1 MEITP
6 QVVEAP
12 PARRARLGTFPR
24 ARVLVLAA
32 LFLILVAGAYLRFT
46 GLDWDQDQ
54 HLHPD
59 ERFLTMVLS
68 SLERPAS
75 IGEFFNTP
83 VSSWNPHNKGWGFF
97 VYGTLPIFIIRF
109 VGEELGKTTY
119 GEIYLVG
126 RALSG
131 LFDLL
136 TVLLLFFIA
145 RRLYDTR
152 VALLASALSAA
163 AVLQI
168 QQSHFMTVD
177 TFATTFTILAFL
189 GAVLVAQEGKLW
201 QYVLTGA
208 GIGMAVASRINLAL
222 LGPLAVVA
230 AGLYLWRTLAE
241 TDDPQTRSKL
251 IERTVVQLVLAGVVS
266 LIAFRIFQPYAF
278 QGPGFLGLHLN
289 DKWVSNMRSIQAQA
303 TGEVDMPPSHQWT
316 NRPAYLFPLSHMVL
330 WGLGL
335 PLGVAAWVG
344 LALAGWQVL
353 RKRHLQ
359 HVLPVA
365 WVLILFAYQ
374 GQQFTKT
381 MRYFLQIY
389 PILAMLAAFLL
400 IWLWDGAK
408 RGKGEKEIRK
418 KGESAIRER
427 GLFPF
432 SAFSLVPSFSFIWSP
447 WLAGALALLVV
458 AGTYTWAFAFTR
470 IYTRPVS
477 RVAASRWI
485 YDRVPSAATVHFEA
499 ADSTMSETQVPLYL
513 PNSVYAANGF
523 IVQPGGIPY
532 RASFAAVADGSLG
545 TVTLN
550 QIQDLEND
558 SDPETIAVSLADGPT
573 GRRVLATRQIVIHA
587 EQNAGPLIVDFAGL
601 PVQADRR
608 YYVFTHA
615 LEGGAIKVV
624 GRETGTVAYQTDHGP
639 KTQSLRL
646 SYVLETDRTGVVFEH
661 NGSENVSSFKL
672 SQAGTVRSITM
683 NYLIDPL
690 GDPEPET
697 VQAAIAA
704 DPGGQQTLA
713 QAQVTAHMEQT
724 DHPRGEAYTFELPAT
739 PLEADREYFLITR
752 ALDGAP
758 VQAWSTVIAN
768 EHWDDSVPLR
778 MDGKDGFGMY
788 MGFQI
793 QNYNNDNPEKL
804 EDLLE
809 WLDQADYIMLTSNRL
824 YGSIPRLP
832 MRYPITTEYYR
843 LLFAEQLGF
852 KLEKTFTSYPSIG
865 SIEIPDQSAEEA
877 FTVYDHPKV
886 WVFRKTEE
894 FSRAKVRAMLA
905 DEAQGPFIFVKPIE
919 VKKASSAST
928 LTTLELPH
936 DRWVRQQAAG
946 TWSAIFN
953 PDSPINRS
961 MPLTVLLWLI
971 AVEIIG
977 LAVFPIA
984 FVVFSRLA
992 DRGYIVSKAL
1002 GLLLLAWLVW
1012 FLSSLTP
1019 LPYARWSIGLC
1030 LLVLAGLST
1039 VIAYRQR
1046 ESITEFIAE
1055 NRRLLL
1061 IGEALFLLSFF
1072 AFLLVRMGNP
1082 DLWHPARGGEKPMDF
1097 AYLNAVIKSRSFP
1110 PYDPWF
1116 AGGYINYY
1124 YFGFVIVG
1132 TLIKLLGIVP
1142 ATAYNLA
1149 VPTLFGLTFVGAFA
1163 VVYNLVATE
1172 DRESSIPNTQ
1182 YRISG
1187 SRYWILGILGGLFV
1201 TVVGNLEEAQVLL
1214 GGLKNIGA
1222 SGLRST
1228 IPGLATLAGA
1238 LQGLL
1243 KLADGKSLGIPND
1256 WWFWNA
1262 SRVMP
1267 NGEINEFPAFTFVYA
1282 DLHAH
1287 MIALPITL
1295 LALAMAVQVIRGAVR
1310 PGTLAEL
1317 GISLDGPPVWL
1328 SRIDWAEMA
1337 QLAVWGLIIGSLRAT
1352 NTWDYPTY
1360 LLVAAGALGI
1370 RAVWRRGRI
1379 DLVAVWEAGWRFGVV
1394 VALSMFFF
1402 WPYIQNYETAYTSV
1416 QLWHGERATLGDYL
1430 TIHGFFLFIVGTFL
1444 VVEVADWW
1452 RRRGRDVW
1460 STGNELSLLLQ
1471 YGALAL
1477 GAAVVGLMYL
1487 RLWVPALGLV
1497 LAVPAAVLALRSD
1510 VSPRRRLVGLLF
1522 LLGLILTL
1530 TVEFVVLKGDIGRM
1544 NTVFKFY
1551 IQVWVLW
1558 GVAAATSLAWLVPRV
1573 RRWTPAVQQVWWGA
1587 FAVLFVAVS
1596 LYPLL
1601 ASRAKMRDRFDTAL
1615 GPGLDGAA
1623 YMQTAVF
1630 HDEGQALQLEYD
1642 RLAIQWMQENIPGT
1656 PVVLEG
1662 QTVEYRWGT
1671 RVAIYTGLPTVVG
1684 WRWHQVQQRS
1694 VLPDSVVNGRV
1705 EDVKTIYNTPNLQ
1718 QALELMDKYDVSY
1731 VYVGPLEH
1739 AYYDPSGLAKFDQ
1752 MAQAGTLEQV

>member
-1 MEITP
+1 
-6 QVVEAP
+6 
-12 PARRARLGTFPR
+12 
-24 ARVLVLAA
+24 
-32 LFLILVAGAYLRFT
+32 
-46 GLDWDQDQ
+46 
-54 HLHPD
+54 
-59 ERFLTMVLS
+59 
-68 SLERPAS
+68 
-75 IGEFFNTP
+75 
-83 VSSWNPHNKGWGFF
+83 
-97 VYGTLPIFIIRF
+97 
-109 VGEELGKTTY
+109 
-119 GEIYLVG
+119 
-126 RALSG
+126 
-131 LFDLL
+131 
-136 TVLLLFFIA
+136 
-145 RRLYDTR
+145 
-152 VALLASALSAA
+152 
-163 AVLQI
+163 
-168 QQSHFMTVD
+168 
-177 TFATTFTILAFL
+177 
-189 GAVLVAQEGKLW
+189 
-201 QYVLTGA
+201 
-208 GIGMAVASRINLAL
+208 
-222 LGPLAVVA
+222 
-230 AGLYLWRTLAE
+230 
-241 TDDPQTRSKL
+241 
-251 IERTVVQLVLAGVVS
+251 
-266 LIAFRIFQPYAF
+266 
-278 QGPGFLGLHLN
+278 
-289 DKWVSNMRSIQAQA
+289 
-303 TGEVDMPPSHQWT
+303 PPSHQWT

-485 YDRVPSAATVHFEA
+485 YEHVPSAAAIHFEA
-499 ADSTMSETQVPLYL
+499 ADGTASETQVPLYL

-532 RASFAAVADGSLG
+532 RTSFVAVADGSLG
-545 TVTLN
+545 TVTFN
-550 QIQDLEND
+550 QVQDLEND
-558 SDPETIAVSLADGPT
+558 PDPETIEVSLADDPT
-573 GRRVLATRQIVIHA
+573 GQNVLVRRQVQIHA
-587 EQNAGPLIVDFAGL
+587 EQNAGPLVVDFAGL
-601 PVQADRR
+601 PVQTDQR
-608 YYVFTHA
+608 YYVFARA
-615 LEGGAIKVV
+615 LEGGAIKIV

-639 KTQSLRL
+639 KTKTLRL
-646 SYVLETDRTGVVFEH
+646 NYVLETDRTGVVFEQ

-672 SQAGTVRSITM
+672 SQAGTLRSITM

-690 GDPEPET
+690 GDPESET
-697 VQAAIAA
+697 FQVSLAE
-704 DPGGQQTLA
+704 DPGGQQILA
-713 QAQVTAHMEQT
+713 QGQVTAHMEQT
-724 DHPRGEAYTFELPAT
+724 DHPRGEAYTFELPAV
-739 PLEADREYFLITR
+739 PLEADHEYFLITR

-768 EHWDDSVPLR
+768 EHWDDPIPLR
-778 MDGKDGFGMY
+778 LDGKDGFGMY
-788 MGFQI
+788 MGFQM
-793 QNYNNDNPEKL
+793 QNYNNDSPEKF

-852 KLEKTFTSYPSIG
+852 KLEKTFASYPRIG
-865 SIEIPDQSAEEA
+865 PIEIPDQSAEEA

-936 DRWVRQQAAG
+936 DRWVRQQEAG
-946 TWSAIFN
+946 TWSALFN

-961 MPLTVLLWLI
+961 VPLTVLLWLV
-971 AVEIIG
+971 AVELIG

-1030 LLVLAGLST
+1030 LLVLAGLSA
-1039 VIAYRQR
+1039 VIAYRNR
-1046 ESITEFIAE
+1046 ASITRFVAA

-1061 IGEALFLLSFF
+1061 IGETLFLFAFF

-1163 VVYNLVATE
+1163 VVFNLAKRNSGELGGTQRNLGEPKIE
-1172 DRESSIPNTQ
+1172 DRTDDSQLTIHNSQLTIDNWTDT
-1182 YRISG
+1182 RAV
-1187 SRYWILGILGGLFV
+1187 LFGILGGLFV

-1238 LQGLL
+1238 LRGLL
-1243 KLADGKSLGIPND
+1243 KMVDGKSLGIPND

-1267 NGEINEFPAFTFVYA
+1267 HGEINEFPAFTFVYA

-1295 LALAMAVQVIRGAVR
+1295 LALVMAVQVIRSAVR
-1310 PGTLAEL
+1310 PRSLSEM
-1317 GISLDGPPVWL
+1317 GISLDGPPAWL
-1328 SRIDWAEMA
+1328 RRIDWPEMA
-1337 QLAVWGLIIGSLRAT
+1337 QLVVWALIIGSLRAA

-1360 LLVAAGALGI
+1360 LLVAGGALGV
-1370 RAVWRRGRI
+1370 REVWRRGRI
-1379 DLVAVWEAGWRFGVV
+1379 DLAAVWEAGWRLGVV
-1394 VALSMFFF
+1394 VVLSMFFF

-1416 QLWHGERATLGDYL
+1416 QVWHGERTSLGDYL
-1430 TIHGFFLFIVGTFL
+1430 TIHGFFLFIVGTL
-1444 VVEVADWW
+1444 LAVEVGDWW
-1452 RRRGRDVW
+1452 RQHGREAW
-1460 STGNELSLLLQ
+1460 AAGNEVSLLLQ
-1471 YGALAL
+1471 YGALTL
-1477 GAAVVGLMYL
+1477 GAVVVGLMYL
-1487 RLWVPALGLV
+1487 RLWVPALGVV
-1497 LAVPAAVLALRSD
+1497 LGVPAAVLALRSD

-1530 TVEFVVLKGDIGRM
+1530 AVEFVVLKGDIGRM

-1558 GVAAATSLAWLVPRV
+1558 GVAAATSLAWLIPRI
-1573 RRWTPAVQQVWWGA
+1573 RRWTPTLQQAWWGA
-1587 FAVLFVAVS
+1587 FAVLFVAVA
-1596 LYPLL
+1596 LYPPL
-1601 ASRAKMRDRFDTAL
+1601 AARAKMRDRFDTSL

-1630 HDEGQALQLEYD
+1630 HDEGQAMQLEYD

-1671 RVAIYTGLPTVVG
+1671 RVAIYTGLPTVIG
-1684 WRWHQVQQRS
+1684 WRWHQQQQRS
-1694 VLPDSVVNGRV
+1694 VVPGTVIDQRI
-1705 EDVKTIYNTPNLQ
+1705 EDVKTIYNTPDPQ
-1718 QALELMDKYDVSY
+1718 RALDLMRKYDVSY
-1731 VYVGPLEH
+1731 VYIGPLER
-1739 AYYDPSGLAKFDQ
+1739 AYYDPNGLAKFDQ
-1752 MAQAGTLEQV
+1752 MAQAGTLEQVY